1 MWQHQ
6 LNLKMAQSFDS
17 VETLCAQLQMSVF
30 TWRWFYFLQWGLPGQ
45 VRVSIVPSDPLTKIF
60 VPLILTLNHF
70 KERILPTDSVILP
83 LLFLAKEATAVGF
96 LQKRIGQGKCRLPWM
111 ITSQNHI
118 DENFH
123 RTTMMSTNLQLTP
136 ITSGVS
142 SESSTLTW
150 QDLVF
155 YEFN

>member
-45 VRVSIVPSDPLTKIF
+45 VRVSIVPSVPLTKIF

-70 KERILPTDSVILP
+70 KEGILPTDGVILP
-83 LLFLAKEATAVGF
+83 LLFLAKEANAVGF

-111 ITSQNHI
+111 MNISTPPHK
-118 DENFH
+118 E
-123 RTTMMSTNLQLTP
+123 TMMSTNLQLTP

-142 SESSTLTW
+142 SESSTLIW

-155 YEFN
+155 YDFTQPA